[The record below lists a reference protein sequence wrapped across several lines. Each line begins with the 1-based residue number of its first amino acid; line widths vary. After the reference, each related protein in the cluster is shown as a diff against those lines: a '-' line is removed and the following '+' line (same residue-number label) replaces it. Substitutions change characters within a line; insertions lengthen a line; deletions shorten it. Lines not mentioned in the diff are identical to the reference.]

1 MRARRV
7 GSEKL
12 LVFTDKHFF
21 LGQVVPLGGD
31 GCVRFEMEERCVPE
45 LWEVSQRVQVCW
57 AEFCGI
63 GASDFHKK
71 NKAMELCLV
80 FV

>member
-1 MRARRV
+1 MRAWKVIRAHYA
-7 GSEKL
+7 GKGNSAK
-12 LVFTDKHFF
+12 
-21 LGQVVPLGGD
+21 
-31 GCVRFEMEERCVPE
+31 CVPK